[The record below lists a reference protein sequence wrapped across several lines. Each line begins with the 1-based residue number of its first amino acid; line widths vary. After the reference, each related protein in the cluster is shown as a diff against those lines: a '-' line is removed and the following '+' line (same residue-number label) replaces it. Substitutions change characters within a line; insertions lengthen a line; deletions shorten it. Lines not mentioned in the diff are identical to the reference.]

1 MAVDK
6 RTDQLMGHVESMLA
20 IIDDMNQDMQSRIDE
35 EKASGNPNEP
45 RINFYLSQQKRL
57 IKLTDMLEEEIL
69 EILIGIRNIS
79 GPIEYFE
86 K

>member
-6 RTDQLMGHVESMLA
+6 RTDQLVGHVESMLQ
-20 IIDDMNQDMQSRIDE
+20 IIDDMKQDMQSRIDGE
-35 EKASGNPNEP
+35 NAGGNPNES
-45 RINFYLSQQKRL
+45 RIHFYQSQQKRL
-57 IKLTDMLEEEIL
+57 VKLTDILDEEIL
-69 EILIGIRNIS
+69 EILIGIRNLS

>member
-35 EKASGNPNEP
+35 EKASGNPNES